1 VLLCNNVPAV
11 FKFLLAQPE
20 LGLVDIT
27 KAQITLDSV
36 RLNYVHGIW
45 YEVSLFAQQQV
56 HHQQQQLVYFTKP
69 RQNKLCCEETWF
81 PLQQNTLKGC
91 QLSSQHPTANAAHTC
106 MHKVP
111 LIQ

>member
-1 VLLCNNVPAV
+1 MLSTDRKQAIPTYLCCFMFWNSAV

-45 YEVSLFAQQQV
+45 YEVSIQCL
-56 HHQQQQLVYFTKP
+56 
-69 RQNKLCCEETWF
+69 
-81 PLQQNTLKGC
+81 
-91 QLSSQHPTANAAHTC
+91 AA
-106 MHKVP
+106 P
-111 LIQ
+111 

>member
-1 VLLCNNVPAV
+1 MFWHSAV

-45 YEVSLFAQQQV
+45 YEVSTQC
-56 HHQQQQLVYFTKP
+56 P
-69 RQNKLCCEETWF
+69 
-81 PLQQNTLKGC
+81 
-91 QLSSQHPTANAAHTC
+91 AA
-106 MHKVP
+106 P
-111 LIQ
+111 

>member
-1 VLLCNNVPAV
+1 LQPTHLVARSSATSDIEQAVLTVGSHTCGFSAV

-45 YEVSLFAQQQV
+45 YEVSAQGAAA
-56 HHQQQQLVYFTKP
+56 HQQQL
-69 RQNKLCCEETWF
+69 
-81 PLQQNTLKGC
+81 
-91 QLSSQHPTANAAHTC
+91 
-106 MHKVP
+106 
-111 LIQ
+111 